1 MTIRSCCLL
10 ALLPILPLR
19 VERLPD
25 LNVPRAGHQTFY
37 VNNEMVAVGGHT
49 SGFVPTPTA
58 EYFRDGQ
65 WHLMNTVYKHDQ
77 GFALPLKSGKVMS
90 FDKTKTDERGVIWYH
105 VKGGWISSKNTT
117 QIEGSVDKE
126 KKSSGRTVKATG
138 DMHLRKGPGL
148 DYAEVKVIKAGKTA
162 KYLGST
168 KKDSRGVA
176 WYKVSF
182 NNKTG
187 WVSSKYGKLIK

>member
-1 MTIRSCCLL
+1 MKEEEKEMKTMMKIIAAMLAVAMLMTSAAL
-10 ALLPILPLR
+10 AAGKIKMDGTANLR
-19 VERLPD
+19 KGASTEYAKVGTVKAGRV
-25 LNVPRAGHQTFY
+25 LN
-37 VNNEMVAVGGHT
+37 
-49 SGFVPTPTA
+49 
-58 EYFRDGQ
+58 
-65 WHLMNTVYKHDQ
+65 
-77 GFALPLKSGKVMS
+77 
-90 FDKTKTDERGVIWYH
+90 FDKTKKDDRGVIWYH
-105 VKGGWISSKNTT
+105 VKGGWISSKNTS

-126 KKSSGRTVKATG
+126 KKSSGKTVKATG

-162 KYLGST
+162 KYLGTT